1 MACVNSCESCE
12 IIAVGAVVTVRE
24 RQGTGSG
31 GVGVVRA
38 VNHDGTLCVKYTL
51 GGTARAVASADCRP
65 GNHAGEHYENKLTKW
80 RKRVDG
86 FFGCDEK
93 EEDGAF
99 AARVAVLR
107 LDDLIDK
114 KSPEQVE
121 YVLDKMLHVPRPPVQ
136 VAFLQGAIPL
146 QAGACFDK
154 LIDLL
159 QGPTGGGDGGGLAI
173 ATTCQ
178 GRGCAKKKEAAAWRT
193 TGSSWLGRRIILEPA
208 CIGAKFL
215 HPCGA
220 LSKCNPPSK
229 KVPKKI
235 I

>member
-1 MACVNSCESCE
+1 
-12 IIAVGAVVTVRE
+12 
-24 RQGTGSG
+24 
-31 GVGVVRA
+31 
-38 VNHDGTLCVKYTL
+38 
-51 GGTARAVASADCRP
+51 
-65 GNHAGEHYENKLTKW
+65 
-80 RKRVDG
+80 
-86 FFGCDEK
+86 
-93 EEDGAF
+93 
-99 AARVAVLR
+99 
-107 LDDLIDK
+107 
-114 KSPEQVE
+114 
-121 YVLDKMLHVPRPPVQ
+121 MLHVPRPPVQ

-220 LSKCNPPSK
+220 FSKCNPSRLCFGGPVDHLAPTHTGHPAGAGRVQTPQGSHPAEGRPVPAVETNGIK
-229 KVPKKI
+229 NISAPKKALVAPAMTAI
-235 I
+235 RSPAGQACWRTSCGSFEASES

>member
-93 EEDGAF
+93 EEDGAY

-121 YVLDKMLHVPRPPVQ
+121 SQCRNVHGTFKLEWDRQDIINRLALNLKEEPRLV
-136 VAFLQGAIPL
+136 
-146 QAGACFDK
+146 
-154 LIDLL
+154 
-159 QGPTGGGDGGGLAI
+159 TGITSGGVRTRQDAP
-173 ATTCQ
+173 
-178 GRGCAKKKEAAAWRT
+178 RAAA
-193 TGSSWLGRRIILEPA
+193 TGPGRFPPGCDSASGRRLLRQA
-208 CIGAKFL
+208 
-215 HPCGA
+215 
-220 LSKCNPPSK
+220 N
-229 KVPKKI
+229 
-235 I
+235 